1 MNAINH
7 FSVTRNMLAASAALC
22 LVLSGCS
29 SSGSGSGTSST
40 PASSTPAAGAPTS
53 AAPGGGKG
61 GAGKKIVMVQAATSI
76 PYTQQEVEG
85 AKDGAAAAGVSISF
99 TGPSINNPEQQIS
112 QLQQA
117 VAGKPDGI
125 LIQEI
130 PPSVFVRPVQL
141 AEQAGVPVLPFQVP
155 PAANSSSKSFV
166 GNNDKQLGGQA
177 GDAVADA
184 IISSKGKGATGVVL
198 TGTCLPGLSV
208 LDARVAGFTAAIHNK
223 LPSVK
228 VLAPFKSAQDPTASY
243 GIWKPALAAQS
254 NVVAAYS
261 PCEPDTEALVK
272 IKTESNAAWILAGH
286 DIDTITLTA
295 VQKGQIVGLYPISP
309 YEHGYLAAYILGK
322 SLTDGKAVPAGFIA
336 EDTVPITQATYATAG
351 QSQLTAEGRKA
362 FWKPYIDKILAK
374 PNYGAKPLTEASQ

>member
-1 MNAINH
+1 MNTANH
-7 FSVTRNMLAASAALC
+7 RVLPLVVTAGAVLSL
-22 LVLSGCS
+22 LLSGCS
-29 SSGSGSGTSST
+29 STSSSPTSTTAAAGGASGS
-40 PASSTPAAGAPTS
+40 AAAGGPSGS
-53 AAPGGGKG
+53 AATG
-61 GAGKKIVMVQAATSI
+61 GASKKIVMVQAATSI

-85 AKDGAAAAGVSISF
+85 AKDGAAAAGVSITF

-112 QLQQA
+112 QLQQT
-117 VAGKPDGI
+117 VAAKPDGI

-141 AEQAGVPVLPFQVP
+141 AEQAGIPVLPYQVP
-155 PAANSSSKSFV
+155 PAENSSSKSFV
-166 GNNDKQLGGQA
+166 GNNDKELGRQA

-184 IISSKGKGATGVVL
+184 IVAAKGKDATGVVL

-208 LDARVAGFTAAIHNK
+208 LDARVAGFTAAIASK
-223 LPSVK
+223 LPAVK

-243 GIWKPALAAQS
+243 NVWKPALAAQS

-272 IKTESNAAWILAGH
+272 IKTESNASWVLAGH
-286 DIDTITLTA
+286 DIDTITLGA

-309 YEHGYLAAYILGK
+309 YEHGYLAAYILGT
-322 SLTDGKAVPAGFIA
+322 SLVGGKPIPAGFIA
-336 EDTVPITQATYATAG
+336 EDTVPITAQNFGSVG

-362 FWKPYIDKILAK
+362 FWKPYIDKVLAES
-374 PNYGAKPLTEASQ
+374 NYGAKPLAQASQ